1 MLTAVSGRYFIKG
14 RISRVTSDFP
24 ESRSDLGR
32 GAARIDDH
40 RVRAVLPQRDASA
53 HKWGVGGVVVI
64 AGSPSYPGAAAM
76 TCRAAGRAGAG
87 IVMLATSRGV
97 IGTIASA
104 IPEVA
109 YIPIPETESLSGARK
124 AIDLIGEHIAKSRAA
139 VIGPGLGS
147 DDANDGLLGGLIGL
161 DQRGSAVRGGI
172 GFSVA
177 AAPSSPGQ
185 TRGALFEH
193 EDLHVVIDADALNWL
208 ARQASWWERMP
219 ARRAI
224 LTPHPGE
231 MSRLLDISTEEV
243 NDDPFSAVTEAA
255 SRWNQVVVLKGGYS
269 VVSDG
274 STTLVADLAAPSLAT
289 AGSGDVLAG
298 TIGAL
303 VAQLESPL
311 DAAMIALHVGPRAA
325 KRLEER
331 FGVLGVI
338 APDLPDA
345 IAAELALLSES

>member
-1 MLTAVSGRYFIKG
+1 M
-14 RISRVTSDFP
+14 VTIDYSTVRP
-24 ESRSDLGR
+24 DLGR
-32 GAARIDDH
+32 DATWIDES
-40 RVRAVLPQRDASA
+40 RVRAVLPQRTADA

-64 AGSPSYPGAAAM
+64 AGSPSYPGAAAL

-109 YIPIPETESLSGARK
+109 HVPLPETESLSGTRR
-124 AIDLIGEHIAKSRAA
+124 AIELINEQLGKSRAA

-147 DDANDGLLGGLIGL
+147 DNANDGLLGGLFGL
-161 DQRGSAVRGGI
+161 DRRGNAVRSSI
-172 GFSVA
+172 GFSGT
-177 AAPSSPGQ
+177 SSLARSSSDQ
-185 TRGALFEH
+185 VRAEMFEH
-193 EDLHVVIDADALNWL
+193 ENLHVVIDADALNWL
-208 ARQASWWERMP
+208 AGQPSWWERIP
-219 ARRAI
+219 TGRAI

-231 MSRLLDISTEEV
+231 MSRLLDVSIEEV
-243 NDDPFSAVTEAA
+243 TGDPYAAVAEAA
-255 SRWNQVVVLKGGYS
+255 GRWNQVVVLKGAYS
-269 VVSDG
+269 AVSDG

-303 VAQLESPL
+303 VAQVQSPL
-311 DAAMIALHVGPRAA
+311 DAAMIALFVGPRAA

-331 FGVLGVI
+331 YGMLGVI

-345 IAAELALLSES
+345 IAAELALLSDT